1 MNLTIIPIDNTMY
14 IDGGALN
21 GLDLSSA
28 NIPENVHA
36 LQWKVN
42 LGWIE
47 FKDNPDG
54 TKPQNQVIN
63 QLPTWATVCTTIYN
77 NKLQALEA
85 ERKALEAGAAAN
97 QPKTTG
103 TMVI

>member
-1 MNLTIIPIDNTMY
+1 MQLTIIPIDSTMY
-14 IDGGALN
+14 IDGGALGN
-21 GLDLSSA
+21 LDLSSA
-28 NIPENVHA
+28 NIPENVHV

-47 FKDNPDG
+47 YKDNPNS

-63 QLPTWATVCTTIYN
+63 QLPTWAIVCTNIYN
-77 NKLQALEA
+77 AKLQQLEA
-85 ERKALEAGAAAN
+85 ERKALEAGAATN

>member
-21 GLDLSSA
+21 DLDLSSA

-54 TKPQNQVIN
+54 TKPKNQVIN
-63 QLPTWATVCTTIYN
+63 DLPTWATVCTTIYN
-77 NKLQALEA
+77 NKLQTLQA
-85 ERKALEAGAAAN
+85 EQKVL
-97 QPKTTG
+97 
-103 TMVI
+103 